1 MLHKHVE
8 SAGKYIPFQ
17 GTVTHVVPED
27 LCFQQEYR
35 IALEL
40 VSQLLRYP
48 DAALHSILL
57 HLCSTSSNNT
67 HESFVLDADDAPP
80 RQAEQAGQD
89 GQEHQWVQSETARI
103 LAGGLPTA
111 GGDMGRN
118 VTEPYPQL
126 VALIHN
132 FAHAVSHMGLTEF
145 QCAYVQAFDMEPSSS
160 LHLSW
165 HVYGDS
171 PRQGRALAA
180 FNEIYHDA
188 GFDPLPGELPDY
200 LPLVLEFMAF
210 GPQWAAQCLC
220 QQFGFTI
227 RKLADQ
233 LAAAQSPYAALL
245 HYVVEVLHI
254 PPRAT
259 DCTATDDHEVKV

>member
-8 SAGKYIPFQ
+8 SAGKYIPFK
-17 GTVTHVVPED
+17 GATTHAASQD
-27 LCFQQEYR
+27 FRFQQDYR

-40 VSQLLRYP
+40 VSLLLRYP
-48 DAALHSILL
+48 DASLHSALL
-57 HLCSTSSNNT
+57 HLSCAAPRDTQRT
-67 HESFVLDADDAPP
+67 FVFDYAAPTG
-80 RQAEQAGQD
+80 QAGEAGQD
-89 GQEHQWVQSETARI
+89 GQEYQWVQSEAARI
-103 LAGGLPTA
+103 LAGGLPSA
-111 GGDMGRN
+111 GQDMGRN
-118 VTEPYPQL
+118 VAEAYPQL
-126 VALIHN
+126 AALASN
-132 FAHAVSHMGLTEF
+132 FARSVAHMGLTEL
-145 QCAYVQAFDMEPSSS
+145 QCAYVQAFDLEPSSS

-180 FNEIYHDA
+180 FSEIYHDA

-227 RKLADQ
+227 SKLAAQ

-245 HYVVEVLHI
+245 QYVVEVLNI
-254 PPRAT
+254 PSPAA
-259 DCTATDDHEVKV
+259 DCTATDAHEVKV